1 MVIMVRH
8 WLLMSRRLMLGRRL
22 IYRWLLL
29 VILYEI
35 SGLVL
40 VLVYQA
46 LNGLVV
52 QGEIVLKNMIILAY
66 HA

>member
-22 IYRWLLL
+22 IYPWLLL